1 MFQVSS
7 YKFQNPDMKSK
18 LFPLFLLFV
27 FLITAGPVCKGTS
40 QTVLEAMKPVNLVYW
55 RVFDDQDAF
64 SEIIAAYKVLHP
76 NISITYRK
84 LRMEEYEQTLLDA
97 LAEDR
102 GPDLFSVP
110 NTWVREY
117 QTKILPMPKTITLPY
132 QVTTGTIK
140 KETTIQLQTTPT
152 LSLRALRTDFMDQ
165 VAKDVVLKYQAGD
178 LPAEDRIYGLPL
190 YLDTLALF
198 YNRDIL
204 NASAI
209 PEPPRSWAEFSE
221 DVKKIAKIDKQ
232 GNILQAGAAFG
243 TAKNVERA
251 PDILSLLM
259 MQNGSAM
266 TNENGN
272 ATFAAIP
279 PGATLPNPPGEDA
292 LGFYADFASP
302 YKEVYTWNS
311 SMPNS
316 LEAFST
322 GRAAFFFGYS
332 YHIPQIKNLAPKL
345 NFAIAKIP
353 QIEGNQ
359 EINFTNYW
367 VETVSTKTKNQ
378 NEAWDFLQ
386 FAAKAENAQKYL
398 AKTKKPTALRSLVAS
413 QIEDLDLAVFASE
426 LLTAKSWYQGMD
438 APAMEKIFNEMIE
451 NVVAGTQTLREAIG
465 LAQGRVNQTI
475 R

>member
-1 MFQVSS
+1 MNKKTLSI
-7 YKFQNPDMKSK
+7 
-18 LFPLFLLFV
+18 FLLLTFIV
-27 FLITAGPVCKGTS
+27 TAGPVCKGTP
-40 QTVLEAMKPVNLVYW
+40 QEALEAMKPVNLVYW

-64 SEIIAAYKVLHP
+64 DEIITAYKAVHP
-76 NISITYRK
+76 NVSITYRK
-84 LRMEEYEQTLLDA
+84 LRMEEYEQTLLNA

-102 GPDLFSVP
+102 GPDLFSIP

-140 KETTIQLQTTPT
+140 KETTIQLQTAST

-165 VAKDVVLKYQAGD
+165 VAKDVVLKYRAAEDQ
-178 LPAEDRIYGLPL
+178 PAEDRIYGLPL

-209 PEPPRSWAEFSE
+209 PEPPRSWTEFQE

-232 GNILQAGAAFG
+232 GNVLQAGAAIG
-243 TAKNVERA
+243 TANNVERA
-251 PDILSLLM
+251 SDILSLLM
-259 MQNGSAM
+259 MQNGTIMAD
-266 TNENGN
+266 ENGN
-272 ATFAAIP
+272 ATFAAMP
-279 PGATLPNPPGEDA
+279 AGASLTNPPGEDA
-292 LGFYADFASP
+292 LGFYTDFASP
-302 YKEVYTWNS
+302 YKEVYTWNDN
-311 SMPNS
+311 MPNS

-332 YHIPQIKNLAPKL
+332 YHIPQIRNLSPKL
-345 NFAIAKIP
+345 NFAISKMP

-367 VETVSTKTKNQ
+367 VETVSTKTKNP

-398 AKTKKPTALRSLVAS
+398 TKTKKPTALRSLVAS

-426 LLTAKSWYQGMD
+426 VLTAKSWYQGMD
-438 APAMEKIFNEMIE
+438 APAMEKIMNEMIE
-451 NVVAGTQTLREAIG
+451 NVVAGTQTLKEAIG

-475 R
+475 RQ

>member
-1 MFQVSS
+1 
-7 YKFQNPDMKSK
+7 MKSK
-18 LFPLFLLFV
+18 FLPLFLLFT
-27 FLITAGPVCKGTS
+27 FIITAGPICKGTS
-40 QTVLEAMKPVNLVYW
+40 QEAQEAMKPINLVYW

-64 SEIIAAYKVLHP
+64 DEIITAYKAIHP
-76 NISITYRK
+76 NVSVSYRK
-84 LRMEEYEQTLLDA
+84 LRMEEYEKTLLNA

-102 GPDLFSVP
+102 GPDLFSIP

-132 QVTTGTIK
+132 QITTGTVK
-140 KETTIQLQTTPT
+140 KETTIQLQTTST

-178 LPAEDRIYGLPL
+178 QPAEDRIYGLPL

-209 PEPPRSWAEFSE
+209 PEPPRTWAEFSE

-232 GNILQAGAAFG
+232 GNILQSGAAIG
-243 TAKNVERA
+243 TANNVERA

-259 MQNGSAM
+259 MQNGTIMAD
-266 TNENGN
+266 ENGN
-272 ATFAAIP
+272 ATFAAMP
-279 PGATLPNPPGEDA
+279 AGATLINPPGEDA
-292 LGFYADFASP
+292 LGFYTDFASP
-302 YKEVYTWNS
+302 YKEVYTWNNN
-311 SMPNS
+311 MPNS

-345 NFAIAKIP
+345 NFAIAKMP
-353 QIEGNQ
+353 QIEGSQ
-359 EINFTNYW
+359 EINFANYW

-438 APAMEKIFNEMIE
+438 ALAMEKILNEMIE
-451 NVVAGTQTLREAIG
+451 NVVAGTQTLKEAIG

-475 R
+475 RQ

>member
-1 MFQVSS
+1 
-7 YKFQNPDMKSK
+7 MKSK
-18 LFPLFLLFV
+18 LLPLFLLLAFI
-27 FLITAGPVCKGTS
+27 ITAGPICKGTS
-40 QTVLEAMKPVNLVYW
+40 QEVQEAMKPVNLVYW

-64 SEIIAAYKVLHP
+64 DEIITSYKALHP
-76 NISITYRK
+76 NVSITYRK
-84 LRMEEYEQTLLDA
+84 LRMEEYEKTLLNA

-102 GPDLFSVP
+102 GPDLFSIP

-117 QTKILPMPKTITLPY
+117 QTKILPMPKTTTLPY

-140 KETTIQLQTTPT
+140 KETIIQLQTTST

-165 VAKDVVLKYQAGD
+165 VAKDVVLKYQATSEGA
-178 LPAEDRIYGLPL
+178 AEDRIYGLPL

-198 YNRDIL
+198 FNRDIL

-209 PEPPRSWAEFSE
+209 PEPPRTWTEFSE

-232 GNILQAGAAFG
+232 GNILQAGAAIG
-243 TAKNVERA
+243 TANNIERA

-259 MQNGSAM
+259 MQNGTVMADES
-266 TNENGN
+266 GN
-272 ATFAAIP
+272 ATFAAMP
-279 PGATLPNPPGEDA
+279 AGATLTNPPGEDA
-292 LGFYADFASP
+292 LGFYTDFASP
-302 YKEVYTWNS
+302 YKEVYTWNEN
-311 SMPNS
+311 MPNS

-332 YHIPQIKNLAPKL
+332 YHIPQIRNLAPKL
-345 NFAIAKIP
+345 NFAIAKMP
-353 QIEGNQ
+353 QIEGSQ

-367 VETVSTKTKNQ
+367 VETVSAKTKNQ

-386 FAAKAENAQKYL
+386 FAAKAENVQKYL

-413 QIEDLDLAVFASE
+413 QIEDLDLAIFASE

-438 APAMEKIFNEMIE
+438 ALATEKIMNEMIE
-451 NVVAGTQTLREAIG
+451 NVVAGTQTLKEAIG

-475 R
+475 RQ

>member
-1 MFQVSS
+1 MN
-7 YKFQNPDMKSK
+7 KKT
-18 LFPLFLLFV
+18 LAIFLLLAFI
-27 FLITAGPVCKGTS
+27 ITAGPICKGTS
-40 QTVLEAMKPVNLVYW
+40 QEVLEAMKPINLTYW

-64 SEIIAAYKVLHP
+64 DEIITAYKAVHP
-76 NISITYRK
+76 NVSVTYRK

-102 GPDLFSVP
+102 GPDMFSLP

-152 LSLRALRTDFMDQ
+152 LSLRALKTDFMDQ
-165 VAKDVVLKYQAGD
+165 VAKDVVLKYQAT
-178 LPAEDRIYGLPL
+178 PEVAAEERIFGLPL

-204 NASAI
+204 NSAGI
-209 PEPPRSWAEFSE
+209 PEPPKTWAEFQE

-243 TAKNVERA
+243 TATNVERA

-259 MQNGSAM
+259 MQNGTVMAD
-266 TNENGN
+266 EDGN
-272 ATFAAIP
+272 ATFAAMP
-279 PGATLPNPPGEDA
+279 AGATLTNPPGEDA
-292 LGFYADFASP
+292 LGFYTDFASP
-302 YKEVYTWNS
+302 YKEVYTWNGN
-311 SMPNS
+311 MPNS

-332 YHIPQIKNLAPKL
+332 YHIPQIRNLSPKL
-345 NFAIAKIP
+345 NFAISKMP

-398 AKTKKPTALRSLVAS
+398 TKTKKPTAIRSLVAS

-438 APAMEKIFNEMIE
+438 APAMEKIMSEMIE
-451 NVVAGTQTLREAIG
+451 NVVSGTQTIKEAIG

-475 R
+475 RQ

>member
-1 MFQVSS
+1 
-7 YKFQNPDMKSK
+7 MKK
-18 LFPLFLLFV
+18 LLPLFLLLSFI
-27 FLITAGPVCKGTS
+27 ITAGPICKGTP
-40 QTVLEAMKPVNLVYW
+40 QAALEATKPVNLVYW

-64 SEIIAAYKVLHP
+64 DEIVTAYKAIHP
-76 NISITYRK
+76 NVSITYRK
-84 LRMEEYEQTLLDA
+84 LRMEEYEETLLDA

-102 GPDLFSVP
+102 GPDLFSIP

-117 QTKILPMPKTITLPY
+117 QTKILPLPKSITLPY

-140 KETTIQLQTTPT
+140 KETTIQLQTVPT
-152 LSLRALRTDFMDQ
+152 LSLRALKTDFMDQ
-165 VAKDVVLKYQAGD
+165 VAKDVVLKHQAT
-178 LPAEDRIYGLPL
+178 PETAAEDRIFGLPL

-209 PEPPRSWAEFSE
+209 PEPPRTWSEFSE

-232 GNILQAGAAFG
+232 GNILQSGAAFG

-251 PDILSLLM
+251 ADIISLLM
-259 MQNGSAM
+259 MQNGTAM
-266 TNENGN
+266 TDENGN

-279 PGATLPNPPGEDA
+279 PGSSLPNPPGEDA
-292 LGFYADFASP
+292 LGFYTDFASP
-302 YKEVYTWNS
+302 YKEVYTWNGNL
-311 SMPNS
+311 PNS

-332 YHIPQIKNLAPKL
+332 YHIPQIRNLAPKL
-345 NFAIAKIP
+345 NFAISKMP

-386 FAAKAENAQKYL
+386 FAAKAENAEKFL

-438 APAMEKIFNEMIE
+438 APAMEKIFSEMIE
-451 NVVAGTQTLREAIG
+451 NVVAGTQTLKEAIG

-475 R
+475 RQ

>member
-1 MFQVSS
+1 
-7 YKFQNPDMKSK
+7 MKSK
-18 LFPLFLLFV
+18 FFPLFLLFV
-27 FLITAGPVCKGTS
+27 FLITAGPICKGTP
-40 QTVLEAMKPVNLVYW
+40 QEVMEAMKPVNLTYW

-64 SEIIAAYKVLHP
+64 DEIITAYKALHP
-76 NISITYRK
+76 NVSITYRK
-84 LRMEEYEQTLLDA
+84 LRMEEYEQTLLNA

-102 GPDLFSVP
+102 GPDLFSIP

-117 QTKILPMPKTITLPY
+117 QTKILPMPKSITLPY

-140 KETTIQLQTTPT
+140 KETTIELRTTAT
-152 LSLRALRTDFMDQ
+152 LSLRALKTDFMDQ
-165 VAKDVVLKYQAGD
+165 VAKDVVLKYQASPE

-204 NASAI
+204 NVAGI
-209 PEPPRSWAEFSE
+209 PEPPRSWTEFQE

-232 GNILQAGAAFG
+232 GNILQAGAALG
-243 TAKNVERA
+243 TGTNVERA

-259 MQNGSAM
+259 MQNGTAM
-266 TNENGN
+266 ADENGN
-272 ATFAAIP
+272 ATFAAMP
-279 PGATLPNPPGEDA
+279 PGATLTNPPGEDA
-292 LGFYADFASP
+292 LGFYTDFASP

-311 SMPNS
+311 NMPDS

-345 NFAIAKIP
+345 NFAIAKMP

-367 VETVSTKTKNQ
+367 VETVSEKTKNQ

-386 FAAKAENAQKYL
+386 FAAKAENAQKFL

-413 QIEDLDLAVFASE
+413 QVEDLDLSVFASE
-426 LLTAKSWYQGMD
+426 LLTAKSWYRGMD

-451 NVVAGTQTLREAIG
+451 NVVAGTQTIKEAIN

-475 R
+475 RQ

>member
-1 MFQVSS
+1 
-7 YKFQNPDMKSK
+7 MKSK
-18 LFPLFLLFV
+18 FFPLFLLFV
-27 FLITAGPVCKGTS
+27 FLITAGPICKGTP
-40 QTVLEAMKPVNLVYW
+40 QEVMEAMKPVNLTYW

-64 SEIIAAYKVLHP
+64 NEIITAYKALHP
-76 NISITYRK
+76 NVSITYRK
-84 LRMEEYEQTLLDA
+84 LRMEEYEQTLLNA

-102 GPDLFSVP
+102 GPDLFSIP

-117 QTKILPMPKTITLPY
+117 QTKILPMPKSITLPY

-140 KETTIQLQTTPT
+140 KETTIELRTTAT

-165 VAKDVVLKYQAGD
+165 VAKDVVLKYQANPEQ
-178 LPAEDRIYGLPL
+178 PAEDRIYGLPL

-204 NASAI
+204 NAAGI
-209 PEPPRSWAEFSE
+209 PEPPRSWTEFQE

-232 GNILQAGAAFG
+232 GNILQAGAALG
-243 TAKNVERA
+243 TGTNVERA

-259 MQNGSAM
+259 MQNGTAM
-266 TNENGN
+266 ADENNN
-272 ATFAAIP
+272 ATFAAMP
-279 PGATLPNPPGEDA
+279 PGATLTNPPGEDA
-292 LGFYADFASP
+292 LGFYTDFASP

-311 SMPNS
+311 NMPDS

-345 NFAIAKIP
+345 NFAIAKMP

-367 VETVSTKTKNQ
+367 VETVSEKTKNQ

-386 FAAKAENAQKYL
+386 FAAKAENAQKFL

-413 QIEDLDLAVFASE
+413 QVEDLDLSVFASE

-451 NVVAGTQTLREAIG
+451 NVVAGTQTIKEAIN

-475 R
+475 RQ

>member
-1 MFQVSS
+1 MN
-7 YKFQNPDMKSK
+7 KKT
-18 LFPLFLLFV
+18 LAIFLLLAFI
-27 FLITAGPVCKGTS
+27 ITAGPICKGSS
-40 QTVLEAMKPVNLVYW
+40 QEVLEAMKPINLTYW

-64 SEIIAAYKVLHP
+64 DEIITAYKAVHP
-76 NISITYRK
+76 NVSVTYRK

-102 GPDLFSVP
+102 GPDMFSLP
-110 NTWVREY
+110 NTWVKEY

-152 LSLRALRTDFMDQ
+152 LSLRALKTDFMDQ
-165 VAKDVVLKYQAGD
+165 VAKDVVLKYQAT
-178 LPAEDRIYGLPL
+178 PEVAAEERIFGLPL

-204 NASAI
+204 NSAGI
-209 PEPPRSWAEFSE
+209 PEPPKTWAEFQE

-243 TAKNVERA
+243 TANNVERA

-259 MQNGSAM
+259 MQNGTVM
-266 TNENGN
+266 TDENGN
-272 ATFAAIP
+272 ATFAAMP
-279 PGATLPNPPGEDA
+279 AGANLTNPPGEDA
-292 LGFYADFASP
+292 LGFYTDFASP
-302 YKEVYTWNS
+302 YKEVYTWNGN
-311 SMPNS
+311 MPNS

-332 YHIPQIKNLAPKL
+332 YHIPQIRNLSPKL
-345 NFAIAKIP
+345 NFAISKMP

-438 APAMEKIFNEMIE
+438 ALAMEKIMSEMIE
-451 NVVAGTQTLREAIG
+451 NVVSGTQTIKEAIG

-475 R
+475 RQ

>member
-1 MFQVSS
+1 
-7 YKFQNPDMKSK
+7 MKSK
-18 LFPLFLLFV
+18 FFPLFLLFV
-27 FLITAGPVCKGTS
+27 FLITAGPICKGTP
-40 QTVLEAMKPVNLVYW
+40 QEVMEAMKPVNLTYW

-64 SEIIAAYKVLHP
+64 NEIITAYKALHP
-76 NISITYRK
+76 NVSITYRK
-84 LRMEEYEQTLLDA
+84 LRMEEYEQTLLNA

-102 GPDLFSVP
+102 GPDLFSIP

-117 QTKILPMPKTITLPY
+117 QTKILPMPKSITLPY

-140 KETTIQLQTTPT
+140 KETTIELRTTAT

-165 VAKDVVLKYQAGD
+165 VAKDVVLKYQASPE
-178 LPAEDRIYGLPL
+178 LPVEDRIYGLPL

-204 NASAI
+204 NVAGI
-209 PEPPRSWAEFSE
+209 PEPPRSWTEFQE

-232 GNILQAGAAFG
+232 GNILQAGAALG
-243 TAKNVERA
+243 TGTNVERA

-259 MQNGSAM
+259 MQNGTAM
-266 TNENGN
+266 ADENGN
-272 ATFAAIP
+272 ATFAAMP
-279 PGATLPNPPGEDA
+279 PGATLTNPPGEDA
-292 LGFYADFASP
+292 LGFYTDFASP

-311 SMPNS
+311 NMPDS

-345 NFAIAKIP
+345 NFAIAKMP

-367 VETVSTKTKNQ
+367 VETVSEKTKNQ

-386 FAAKAENAQKYL
+386 FAAKAENAQKFL

-413 QIEDLDLAVFASE
+413 QVEDLDLSVFASE

-451 NVVAGTQTLREAIG
+451 NVVAGTQTIKEAIN

-475 R
+475 RQ